1 MRCGFLKRAIWLLAL
16 VVPAVFAAKYSVT
29 LTYEGDGLYYAI
41 YNRDN
46 GTWYTDREA
55 DCFQAT
61 DVFSFNLSSKDL
73 DKYELNFYT
82 DETCYTR
89 LSDGAI
95 PLKDLFPTSQQ
106 AKITV
111 NEDGSWQF
119 TNGQKPAE
127 DPEEPK
133 DPEGP
138 VGPGQ
143 DDPKGPDE
151 PGNDNPAKGGM
162 KIVAFFT
169 PWTNT
174 NAKMFL
180 DGDSVAMIPVAEKYC
195 GWFIAAVDAP
205 AEGFNVYFKQ
215 TIGPNYVGSEGLTTT
230 EPTTATEISLD
241 SVAALSDTIWVRGS
255 QEGAPIVYS
264 KHPNGVLGDCPVKK
278 LPVMMFDWLHGGKG
292 DGVRGNGNPEYG
304 VSADFGSGGCSGSP
318 MRGMVEKE
326 LGANGVPV
334 PADPFPTN
342 CKITEHLAYWFL
354 PESLA
359 VDAQGNTLTNMTCR
373 DLYVSMDEEG
383 FWLAEVSK
391 DNVSAGNEASKGK
404 GGMFLLDDFKY
415 LDDDETVLNP
425 YYDNLQGHNFGFTMK
440 IQATFEYVP
449 GQYFDFYGD
458 DDVWVF
464 IDNKLVVDIGG
475 QHGQVAGAVDLDTLG
490 LIPDSTYNFHIFYA
504 ERHTSQSNFRM
515 HTSIDLKTEASL
527 LLKNI
532 SDNSDVISREVW
544 QKVRRNKLACD
555 FSEDGKELSFER
567 GASTYV
573 LYGGNLP
580 SEGIALDT
588 AGNYFGGIK
597 ISASFDEFT
606 IDKEAIKEAHGL
618 APGVYYLRVALV
630 SDNSQFKDI
639 YFVVG
644 AYKLPDLTYTDSLG
658 NILGS
663 TISSDTL
670 PLNLNKDITMW
681 VGQSYKVYVQYADEW
696 AKGSDIVYPSTDDD
710 ALVPCDSLGN
720 PITEIKL
727 DSGRAVFYVKA
738 VGEIWGASL
747 YVKGQA
753 AANTA
758 TWKGIN
764 FALPPVPQIETAYIY
779 DRDGDGR
786 GDSVWIQ
793 FNGELGVKSTL
804 DSSRMTFGV
813 LFNDTYKP
821 TYRKGDN
828 TASIV
833 AKDGSFS
840 SGIFTGGLDKPYT
853 GKIVVWYTYTDNGK
867 TSVFPAEGQLV
878 DMIGPVVTA
887 AEVSYMSDGN
897 AVLQMTFSEGLNGDN
912 ASSDLFRFHCWKNG
926 QMDSLVKSAS
936 DISKTSAYQWKLIF
950 PKGSDSDVVPAVG
963 DSVRFV
969 PPSQLGKALD
979 LANVGPHEYNQ
990 WVRVT
995 GEQKVT
1001 ITSPGVVTLNPNS
1014 PAFDSAKTIVRSD
1027 SATVPKLVRDESI
1040 LTAEQAAAAYGTQG
1054 HFLGDLNMAEL
1065 VENQIADI
1073 MKAVQGTP
1081 SYTDKKAEKE
1091 GVAQTYT
1098 IEQIIS
1104 MVGNGEMSIGDA
1116 KKRFGL
1122 DPVIVD
1128 AYKNGMLTAE
1138 NVSKYARGTEAD
1150 IRQIVEAVA
1159 ENTELRYE
1167 ATYYS
1172 SLGEFVNSNSGVI
1185 TCNGDIF
1192 KENGQGTC
1200 LDNNGKLFLAWNMR
1214 AKNGRLASTGV
1225 YIARLA
1231 YRIKVGSK
1239 TMVDRT
1245 QDFLWG
1251 VRRGKANAVDF
1262 GF

>member
-1 MRCGFLKRAIWLLAL
+1 MRCGFLKRAIWLLGL
-16 VVPAVFAAKYSVT
+16 LVPAAMAADYYIKA
-29 LTYEGDGLYYAI
+29 TYDNNKATYIAVETTGGTQCRNIQNGLAFSTDDITQEDFAI
-41 YNRDN
+41 YKSSPCQERNLIATISGAELYAESDSAIINIDKN
-46 GTWYTDREA
+46 GNW
-55 DCFQAT
+55 
-61 DVFSFNLSSKDL
+61 N
-73 DKYELNFYT
+73 
-82 DETCYTR
+82 
-89 LSDGAI
+89 
-95 PLKDLFPTSQQ
+95 
-106 AKITV
+106 
-111 NEDGSWQF
+111 F
-119 TNGQKPAE
+119 TNKPKD
-127 DPEEPK
+127 DPEEGPKDDPK

-143 DDPKGPDE
+143 DDPKDPDE

-162 KIVAFFT
+162 KVVAFFT

-334 PADPFPTN
+334 PADPFPEN

-415 LDDDETVLNP
+415 LDSAQTILNP

-532 SDNSDVISREVW
+532 SDNADIISREVW

-606 IDKEAIKEAHGL
+606 IDKEAIKDAHGL

-1081 SYTDKKAEKE
+1081 SYTDKKAGKN

-1104 MVGNGEMSIGDA
+1104 MVAAGQMSLGDA
-1116 KKRFGL
+1116 KNRFGL

-1150 IRQIVEAVA
+1150 IRQIVETVA

>member
-1 MRCGFLKRAIWLLAL
+1 MWMRCGFLKRAIWLLAL
-16 VVPAVFAAKYSVT
+16 LVPAVMSAEYTASVV
-29 LTYEGDGLYYAI
+29 YEGEGALYYAVRTATNQWAYDELGNTCFPVAGAGIELSTVTGRTI
-41 YNRDN
+41 Y
-46 GTWYTDREA
+46 
-55 DCFQAT
+55 
-61 DVFSFNLSSKDL
+61 
-73 DKYELNFYT
+73 FYT
-82 DETCYTR
+82 DDACQEN
-89 LSDGAI
+89 LSDMKAQNIFQKGKNI
-95 PLKDLFPTSQQ
+95 ILTLDKKGKLKSTEL
-106 AKITV
+106 
-111 NEDGSWQF
+111 
-119 TNGQKPAE
+119 AE
-127 DPEEPK
+127 NTDEPK
-133 DPEGP
+133 DPEEGP
-138 VGPGQ
+138 GGPGQ
-143 DDPKGPDE
+143 DDPKDPEGPGE
-151 PGNDNPAKGGM
+151 DNPAKGGM
-162 KIVAFFT
+162 KVVAFFT

-180 DGDSVAMIPVAEKYC
+180 DGESVAMIPVAEKYC
-195 GWFIAAVDAP
+195 GWFIAAVNAP
-205 AEGFNVYFKQ
+205 VEGFNVYFKQ

-278 LPVMMFDWLHGGKG
+278 LPVMMFDWLHGNKGNG
-292 DGVRGNGNPEYG
+292 DGRGKNGDPANG

-334 PADPFPTN
+334 PADPFPEN

-391 DNVSAGNEASKGK
+391 NGVSAGNESSKGK

-504 ERHTSQSNFRM
+504 ERHESESNFRM

-532 SDNSDVISREVW
+532 SDNADIISREVW

-580 SEGIALDT
+580 AEGVALDT

-663 TISSDTL
+663 AIFSDTL

-950 PKGSDSDVVPAVG
+950 PKGSDSDIVPAVG

-1081 SYTDKKAEKE
+1081 SYTDKKAGKN

-1104 MVGNGEMSIGDA
+1104 MVAAGQMSLGDA
-1116 KKRFGL
+1116 KNRFGL